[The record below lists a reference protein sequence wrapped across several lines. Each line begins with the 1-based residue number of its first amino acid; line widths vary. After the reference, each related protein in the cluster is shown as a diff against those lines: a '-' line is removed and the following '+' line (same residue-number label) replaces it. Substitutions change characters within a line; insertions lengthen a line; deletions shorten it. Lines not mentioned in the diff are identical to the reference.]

1 MVGLGAAVSLWVMH
15 NFCLLLRA
23 CDRKYFGREIVFALK
38 MPTWHSYG
46 KFTWNNSRNGCRKA
60 LWPVLELP
68 LWMRGSLHEGN
79 MGTYC
84 RPQGTHS
91 SSDFPQCEGL
101 GCSWITALMFTSL
114 AWSLIWKSVL
124 GIQIWSSKAGELRH
138 AFPRPLFL
146 CLLCSSPVSESATH
160 SSFLHGRPV
169 SVNVC
174 ANINTLLL
182 CFVRLSLSLSFFFAF
197 FLFF

>member
-60 LWPVLELP
+60 LWPVLELR

-101 GCSWITALMFTSL
+101 GCSWITALTFTSL
-114 AWSLIWKSVL
+114 TWSLIWKSVL

-160 SSFLHGRPV
+160 SSFLHDRPV

-182 CFVRLSLSLSFFFAF
+182 CFVRLSLFFFAF